1 MRSDRFAVQDWP
13 SGIYVD
19 DDDFG
24 YDACMKITGD
34 FATKEERIV
43 YAQAVA
49 DALNVAEIPTP
60 EKTKEENKTWTPCG
74 HDDPSWCTDD
84 CIPPWKK
91 EGT

>member
-1 MRSDRFAVQDWP
+1 MSSDEDLDKRIRLKCLELASMLYARPGWIGPEDL
-13 SGIYVD
+13 IL
-19 DDDFG
+19 
-24 YDACMKITGD
+24 D
-34 FATKEERIV
+34 FADEMAD
-43 YAQAVA
+43 YAIKGAR
-49 DALNVAEIPTP
+49 P